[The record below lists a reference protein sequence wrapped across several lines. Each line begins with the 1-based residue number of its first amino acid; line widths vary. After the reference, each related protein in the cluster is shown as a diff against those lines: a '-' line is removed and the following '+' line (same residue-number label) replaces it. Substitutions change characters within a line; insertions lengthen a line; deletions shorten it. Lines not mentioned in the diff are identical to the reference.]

1 MPVRRED
8 LKEMGTMLNLWYTH
22 PEHLSQQ
29 VISEDCEQILS
40 EQELA
45 RSKVFPFEKNRR
57 EYLATRL
64 LVRRALSHYHPFPPQ
79 AWKFQT
85 NRFGKPA
92 TDPHCGLHFN
102 VSNTSKLTVCLI
114 GNDLELGVDIEP
126 LDRAAD
132 ISTLAPEIFSSKEL
146 KHLEKLPDSE
156 KSDRALSLWTLKESY
171 IKARGLGLSLPLK
184 KFSFIFEQSNKFH
197 LETDSSLHDDPANWQ
212 SCIFNL
218 AEHRC
223 ALTVGSSMDTHLQI
237 WEMQPPGNTPQHRPN
252 ILPSQPVFCR
262 NLH

>member
-1 MPVRRED
+1 MRPA
-8 LKEMGTMLNLWYTH
+8 LNLFYTH
-22 PEHLSQQ
+22 PEDLQAQ
-29 VISEDCEQILS
+29 RISEYREQILS
-40 EQELA
+40 EEELA

-64 LVRRALSHYHPFPPQ
+64 LVRRALSHHHPLPPQ

-102 VSNTSKLTVCLI
+102 VSNTSKLIVCLI
-114 GNDLELGVDIEP
+114 GNDIELGVDIEP

-132 ISTLAPEIFSSKEL
+132 ISTLAPEIFSSMEL
-146 KHLEKLPDSE
+146 AQLEKLPDSE

-197 LETDSSLHDDPANWQ
+197 LETDSSLHDAPMNWQ

-218 AEHRC
+218 ADHRC
-223 ALTVGSSMDTHLQI
+223 ALTVGSSMDPHLQI
-237 WEMQPPGNTPQHRPN
+237 WEMRPPGNTPEHRPN
-252 ILPSQPVFCR
+252 ILLSQPVFCR

>member
-1 MPVRRED
+1 MRPA
-8 LKEMGTMLNLWYTH
+8 LNLFYTH
-22 PEHLSQQ
+22 PEDLQLQ
-29 VISEDCEQILS
+29 MISDHCEHTLS
-40 EQELA
+40 EEELA

-64 LVRRALSHYHPFPPQ
+64 LVRRALSHYHPLPPQ
-79 AWKFQT
+79 SWKFQT

-102 VSNTSKLTVCLI
+102 VSNTSKLIVCLI
-114 GNDLELGVDIEP
+114 GNDIELGIDIEP

-132 ISTLAPEIFSSKEL
+132 VSPLAPEIFSSKEL
-146 KHLEKLPDSE
+146 AQLEKLPDSE

-184 KFSFIFEQSNKFH
+184 KFSFVFEQSNKFH
-197 LETDSSLHDDPANWQ
+197 LETDSSLHDDPTNWQ

-218 AEHRC
+218 ADHRC
-223 ALTVGSSMDTHLQI
+223 ALTVGSRLDLYLQI
-237 WEMQPPGNTPQHRPN
+237 WEMPPSMTTPEHRPN